1 MCVCIYVV
9 QRPLPTLWSIQTIV
23 SNQFHGVFTI
33 LCTSH
38 YNAVKYYMELKG
50 RTVRKFGTVVG
61 CGVLATAA
69 VFVTIMLLGYAT
81 FGSNAQTL
89 LLNNYNSTD
98 AMANTARA
106 LTGLAI
112 VSGYPLMFSGLKS
125 SLHSL
130 LGTVTVTNQSQNA
143 ATVVNV
149 SVLSLLAVSA
159 CFVTKHQLATDIGV
173 VSSSRPIQCHEEL
186 DGRIQILSVD

>member
-1 MCVCIYVV
+1 
-9 QRPLPTLWSIQTIV
+9 
-23 SNQFHGVFTI
+23 
-33 LCTSH
+33 
-38 YNAVKYYMELKG
+38 MELKG

-89 LLNNYNSTD
+89 LLNNYHSTD
-98 AMANTARA
+98 AMANAARA

-112 VSGYPLMFSGLKS
+112 VSGYPLMFAGLKF

-143 ATVVNV
+143 ATAVNV
-149 SVLSLLAVSA
+149 SVLALLAVSA
-159 CFVTKHQLATDIGV
+159 CFVTEHQLATVIGV
-173 VSSSRPIQCHEEL
+173 VGSSRPIQCHEEL

>member
-1 MCVCIYVV
+1 MLSVAIILCVCVYIYVV

-23 SNQFHGVFTI
+23 SNQFYGVFTI

-50 RTVRKFGTVVG
+50 RTVRKFETVVG

-89 LLNNYNSTD
+89 LLNNYHSTD
-98 AMANTARA
+98 AMANASRA
-106 LTGLAI
+106 LLDWPSCLAI
-112 VSGYPLMFSGLKS
+112 PSCLP
-125 SLHSL
+125 
-130 LGTVTVTNQSQNA
+130 
-143 ATVVNV
+143 
-149 SVLSLLAVSA
+149 
-159 CFVTKHQLATDIGV
+159 
-173 VSSSRPIQCHEEL
+173 VSSSPYTPCRE
-186 DGRIQILSVD
+186 R